1 MSTGSRGSSPRESFT
16 VLSVDGARSPV
27 ISAGKQTATRRND
40 GTRSERKRVAVRAAA
55 HSAPNFRQR
64 RDGQAL
70 WPETAVSVS
79 RAERPGLDQQWTRS
93 IEGVVRGSFALALV
107 ASIDAR
113 RDVPIGPSCGFSDV
127 AEDGV
132 KRRRNGQ
139 DRIMGNK
146 RVGEKYMRKI
156 ERRLWCENVE

>member
-1 MSTGSRGSSPRESFT
+1 MSIGSRGSSPRVSFT
-16 VLSVDGARSPV
+16 VLSVDGTRLPV

-70 WPETAVSVS
+70 WPETTVSVS
-79 RAERPGLDQQWTRS
+79 RAERPDLDQQWTRS

-107 ASIDAR
+107 TSIDAR
-113 RDVPIGPSCGFSDV
+113 RDISIGPSCGFSDV
-127 AEDGV
+127 AEYRV
-132 KRRRNGQ
+132 KRRKNGE

-146 RVGEKYMRKI
+146 SVREEYMREI
-156 ERRLWCENVE
+156 DRRL